1 MRKIIT
7 PVLLS
12 SLILTLTACASKPDE
27 ASADSDSISRSSEAR
42 KQLEAELFSES
53 TIEENTNE
61 HSSETPVGESTDEI
75 SASDATLQ
83 SCTVDN
89 ITFSVD
95 ASLMP
100 QPGMEGTFLA
110 PDRTYSYQLQGIT
123 PLGAYTP
130 QECFDLLV
138 ETYESR
144 YDVTDADSA
153 VSTYINPDG
162 VECYLG
168 NVKML
173 VDTTFL
179 DTDILIAPQKNTV
192 VSFSASCHKDKQ
204 ELVDIRTVSS
214 TAAFQIGAADYVS
227 GNSFIGSDGSELCL
241 YADGTFANYEHTDD
255 YDGDC
260 LTGTYEVYY
269 GQPAIDQVV
278 QMTEYGFTADEMDGA
293 LLAAQDGYVLTSE
306 RRTLLLQDDIDCPD
320 TYHVCLDTFYTI
332 ILHNEQYISP
342 DQASMTV
349 DTTML
354 FIGYYIPELQLLDM
368 TNANTASYAQFI
380 YKEPAG
386 EPH

>member
-306 RRTLLLQDDIDCPD
+306 RRTLLLQGS
-320 TYHVCLDTFYTI
+320 V
-332 ILHNEQYISP
+332 
-342 DQASMTV
+342 
-349 DTTML
+349 
-354 FIGYYIPELQLLDM
+354 
-368 TNANTASYAQFI
+368 
-380 YKEPAG
+380 K
-386 EPH
+386 